1 MFEMEGKRKQSVCV
15 REIDRE
21 KRCSS
26 KKKYCMQRE
35 KIKNISAHNPEYV
48 PALRHMAVM
57 EIIPSSEPAHSS
69 TLWPEAGGQL
79 QATRENSE

>member
-1 MFEMEGKRKQSVCV
+1 MIGRKDVV
-15 REIDRE
+15 V
-21 KRCSS
+21 